1 MPRVEEN
8 AGSRPSVLAELVGD
22 RAGRDARLRQ
32 ELQTEDLAS
41 RFDPRC
47 DLGVALRCG
56 EEIPVGA
63 SVGL

>member
-1 MPRVEEN
+1 
-8 AGSRPSVLAELVGD
+8 VLAELVGD